1 MASNRVERKWTVDEY
16 LAYEEESEIKHEYI
30 DGDIFAMSGGTNN
43 HSGIIA
49 NITVE
54 IGTQIRGS
62 NCIIRTSDL
71 RVKINDLRY
80 VYPDLSVICG
90 KPTFDDEKR
99 TTLTN
104 PTLVV
109 EVTSPSSKNYDITTK
124 AEMYFSL
131 ASLQA
136 YLIIDQARVSAQLYT
151 RQDNGWLLQWFK
163 QSDQII
169 PLPMIK
175 ADLPLNEVYRDI
187 VFDSEGDKADG
198 K

>member
-16 LAYEEESEIKHEYI
+16 LAYEVESEIKHEYL
-30 DGDIFAMSGGTNN
+30 DGEIFAMSGGTDS

-49 NITVE
+49 NTTVE
-54 IGTQIRGS
+54 IGAQVRGS

-80 VYPDLSVICG
+80 VYPDLSVICSE
-90 KPTFDDEKR
+90 PTFSDEKR

-109 EVTSPSSKNYDITTK
+109 EVISPPSEKYDTGMKST
-124 AEMYFSL
+124 MYRSL
-131 ASLQA
+131 PSLNT
-136 YLIIDQARVSAQLYT
+136 YLTIDQSRVFIQLYT
-151 RQDNGWLLQWFK
+151 RQENGWLLQEFDK
-163 QSDQII
+163 LDQTI

-175 ADLPLNEVYRDI
+175 ADLPLSEVYRDI
-187 VFDSEGDKADG
+187 VFETEES
-198 K
+198 

>member
-16 LAYEEESEIKHEYI
+16 LAYEDESEIKHEYI

-62 NCIIRTSDL
+62 NCIILTSDL

-109 EVTSPSSKNYDITTK
+109 EVTSPSSEKYDTGMKST
-124 AEMYFSL
+124 MYRSL
-131 ASLQA
+131 PSIKA
-136 YLIIDQARVSAQLYT
+136 YLVVDQSQVFVQLYT
-151 RQDNGWLLQWFK
+151 RQDDGWLLQEFDK
-163 QSDQII
+163 RDQII

-175 ADLPLNEVYRDI
+175 ADLPLNEVYRD
-187 VFDSEGDKADG
+187 VNFDIES
-198 K
+198 